1 MGRSDLDAEAQR
13 TTRAPGA
20 EVVDRRPQRV
30 GRNLRRREA
39 LAQAV
44 GVDGDEAAL
53 EVGQRPARRSAR
65 QRSGV
70 LEGQG
75 DRAATR
81 ASERAGRLAHGAE
94 RDPHAGTVAS
104 RRDHEGPEAG
114 SAIGPLEGRG
124 VTRVD
129 VEDHEVVARIGPDHL
144 GLLDASVV
152 ERDLHG
158 AITQVVG
165 VGEDLAGCDDNTGA
179 AVVAPHRHGR
189 RSDQGGGVGELCFEF
204 GDQGHDGHPSEIGD

>member
-1 MGRSDLDAEAQR
+1 M
-13 TTRAPGA
+13 
-20 EVVDRRPQRV
+20 
-30 GRNLRRREA
+30 
-39 LAQAV
+39 
-44 GVDGDEAAL
+44 
-53 EVGQRPARRSAR
+53 
-65 QRSGV
+65 

-104 RRDHEGPEAG
+104 RSDHERAETGG
-114 SAIGPLEGRG
+114 AIGPFERRG

-144 GLLDASVV
+144 GLLDAAVV
-152 ERDLHG
+152 ERDLHR
-158 AITQVVG
+158 AVSQVVG
-165 VGEDLAGCDDNTGA
+165 VGEDLAGCDDDTGA

-204 GDQGHDGHPSEIGD
+204 GDQGHDEHPSEIGD